1 MPVFTFAP
9 QYHNVYSLP
18 TEAAYGSCD
27 QAVATE
33 LTDGTTGSYSVSI
46 HCFTAAALGGWGTWQ
61 VWCYNPQLVHNN
73 CSELSKTL
81 QVCVQL
87 EVAELYFS
95 TWEIML
101 ITLLFCCWMSSGYQL
116 KEGSTIL
123 LASSWLRVKAH
134 TVKWVRKWPWLLRT
148 ELLHLQLHLLLL
160 QFQHLSFLLLK
171 HLLLLQFQH
180 LSFLLLKHL
189 LLLQFQHLSF
199 LLLKHLSLLWPQP
212 VLWFQKLWSECQCQ
226 HLLLM

>member
-18 TEAAYGSCD
+18 TEAAYGTCD

-46 HCFTAAALGGWGTWQ
+46 DYFTAAALGGWGTWQ
-61 VWCYNPQLVHNN
+61 IWCYNPQLVHNN

-81 QVCVQL
+81 QVRVQL

-101 ITLLFCCWMSSGYQL
+101 ITLLFCCWMSSGHQL

-148 ELLHLQLHLLLL
+148 ELPHLQLHLLLL
-160 QFQHLSFLLLK
+160 QFQHLSFLLL
-171 HLLLLQFQH
+171 QH
-180 LSFLLLKHL
+180 LSLLLPWFPSQL
-189 LLLQFQHLSF
+189 LSLHQS
-199 LLLKHLSLLWPQP
+199 LKPLLWPQP
-212 VLWFQKLWSECQCQ
+212 VLWFQNLWLECQRR